1 MNEDTRELEVGLY
14 VRALAPDGA
23 ETVPAAV
30 YQQLRGL
37 EAEGRI
43 DGCEVKVWGKKVPLD
58 HPASADGYGRDVLDT
73 VDEFESWAMQAGVSL
88 QPGFVRRTHA
98 TTPVS
103 EERTELVLPV
113 ACLAVYQDGDLACV
127 APFAD
132 GDEVCTVEDC
142 VSRLSDDRA
151 IADRPA
157 DLLSP

>member
-1 MNEDTRELEVGLY
+1 MSEHARELEVELY

-30 YQQLRGL
+30 YQRLRGL
-37 EAEGRI
+37 EAEGAI
-43 DGCEVKVWGKKVPLD
+43 DACEVTVWGKKVPLD

-73 VDEFESWAMQAGVSL
+73 VEAFENWAARAGVSL
-88 QPGFVRRTHA
+88 QPGFVRRTHVA
-98 TTPVS
+98 TPVS

-113 ACLAVYQDGDLACV
+113 ACVAVYRGGDLVCV

-132 GDEVCTVEDC
+132 GDDACTVEDC
-142 VSRLSDDRA
+142 VSTLSDDRA
-151 IADRPA
+151 IVDRPA